1 VKVYEA
7 PDFRTLSQDVRR
19 LFDTASDGFFNLPGW
34 YDLVSRFSQRPDWR
48 PKLVVNDAA
57 TAAFALQ
64 TNIRT
69 GEAASLINPYTCA
82 HDVIHGEDARAVRD
96 LAHAFAS
103 AHPRPFRILLQGLD
117 PESASFE
124 AARSGLRDGG
134 YRTKP
139 FFCWG
144 NWHETVS
151 GKSFEDYLAGRPS
164 SLVNTWRR
172 KSATLEKTAR
182 PSFLAHA
189 AADALEPFVADYKIA
204 YDQSWKSAEP
214 FPDFIPETIRFAA
227 SLGAL
232 RIGVLKID
240 GEVAASQFWIVW
252 RGKALI
258 FKLAHRDAFRIH
270 SPGTL
275 LTMHMLRKILQ
286 EDRPGEI
293 DFGRGDDDYKKLWV
307 SERRERWGIEA
318 INPRTPRGLV
328 AAGRMAAAGLRRR
341 ILGR

>member
-1 VKVYEA
+1 MGNCASGLALRPRIRYPHAAIPGGRTPRGSPRWERSPVKAYEA
-7 PDFRTLSQDVRR
+7 PDFRTLPQDVRR

-144 NWHETVS
+144 N
-151 GKSFEDYLAGRPS
+151 
-164 SLVNTWRR
+164 
-172 KSATLEKTAR
+172 
-182 PSFLAHA
+182 
-189 AADALEPFVADYKIA
+189 
-204 YDQSWKSAEP
+204 
-214 FPDFIPETIRFAA
+214 
-227 SLGAL
+227 
-232 RIGVLKID
+232 
-240 GEVAASQFWIVW
+240 
-252 RGKALI
+252 
-258 FKLAHRDAFRIH
+258 
-270 SPGTL
+270 
-275 LTMHMLRKILQ
+275 
-286 EDRPGEI
+286 
-293 DFGRGDDDYKKLWV
+293 
-307 SERRERWGIEA
+307 
-318 INPRTPRGLV
+318 
-328 AAGRMAAAGLRRR
+328 
-341 ILGR
+341 